1 MSVNTYDPN
10 AAAQPIDG
18 ELVRELCLLGI
29 NLDSGELDLTDADA
43 GRFSVLAAHPDWSA
57 QVEALS
63 DAEVAALIRVF
74 TLGEMKYSSWTAGE
88 KSPVVSLVKVLK
100 KRGSYEAEFTRWI
113 KSHTTNKFL
122 PHGSLLDR
130 L

>member
-10 AAAQPIDG
+10 AVAQPIDAELVG
-18 ELVRELCLLGI
+18 ELCVLGVELS
-29 NLDSGELDLTDADA
+29 DDELALSDTDVA
-43 GRFSVLAAHPDWSA
+43 RFTALASHPDWS
-57 QVEALS
+57 VL
-63 DAEVAALIRVF
+63 AETLNDTEISALIRVF
-74 TLGEMKYSSWTAGE
+74 TLGEMQYSSWAAGE

-100 KRGSYEAEFTRWI
+100 KRGAYTTEFTRWI
-113 KSHTTNKFL
+113 KTHTTNKFL